1 MARLAY
7 LSAHLLRFAFPGVGR
22 NTLVGGEPSYDL
34 LLYVANWPEVR
45 RAPWQK
51 LLLARAIENQCY
63 VCAVNRVGTDANG
76 NVYSGDSAAIDPRG
90 EYLIHLNDGQE
101 HVRTIVCSGTAL
113 DDFRKKFPV
122 LMDGEK
128 FEIDC

>member
-1 MARLAY
+1 
-7 LSAHLLRFAFPGVGR
+7 V
-22 NTLVGGEPSYDL
+22 

-90 EYLIHLNDGQE
+90 EYIAHFNDGAEHVQTVVFSRVALND
-101 HVRTIVCSGTAL
+101 
-113 DDFRKKFPV
+113 FRDKFPV
-122 LMDGEK
+122 LADGDG
-128 FEIDC
+128 FELSVNR